1 MPLPSAPSSISMNQ
15 VNVEL
20 AKSGT
25 AQIALNDTNVRT
37 LFQKASGQ
45 ISLSDGYGKA
55 SFWKSNL
62 TKGFFSGGYAPG
74 SPTTG
79 TTTSDKITYS
89 SDSIATSPTTNLTAA
104 KYSHASVG
112 TSDKGFFVGGAHLSV
127 VNNTADKTTYSSDTT
142 VAVPGANMP
151 TAKIS
156 HKGIG
161 TTDKGFFTGG
171 SPTTSGGSPPTSTS
185 DKITYSSDTTA
196 LAPGTNLSQA
206 RNGTGS
212 VGTTDKGF
220 ISGGT
225 ISGTS
230 VSTGDKITYS
240 SETIAVSPGSGLTIQ
255 KAQTSAIGNKD
266 KGYFCGGV
274 QGLTPQASVDKITFS
289 TETTASNPSSLSA
302 ARYASGAAGNSDK
315 GYVGGGAVVS
325 APTQA
330 TRTDLVTYSSDTV
343 SAIPTAF
350 LPSGKLFLAA
360 I

>member
-89 SDSIATSPTTNLTAA
+89 SD
-104 KYSHASVG
+104 
-112 TSDKGFFVGGAHLSV
+112 
-127 VNNTADKTTYSSDTT
+127 
-142 VAVPGANMP
+142 
-151 TAKIS
+151 
-156 HKGIG
+156 
-161 TTDKGFFTGG
+161 
-171 SPTTSGGSPPTSTS
+171 
-185 DKITYSSDTTA
+185 TTA

-240 SETIAVSPGSGLTIQ
+240 SETIAVSPGSGLTVQ

-274 QGLTPQASVDKITFS
+274 QGLSPQASVDKITFS